1 MSVKESSNNKGV
13 GTMVRDQ
20 RSTTALE
27 TVRLTKTYANQQ
39 ALDGVSLRLE
49 ANRIHG
55 LLGRNGAGKTTL
67 MSIATAQLFATSG
80 EVRIFGQAPYE
91 NRDALS
97 RVCFIKE
104 SQRYPEVFT
113 VSDMMA
119 VASTLYPN
127 WDASFADRLTDEFRL
142 PRRKKI
148 KGFSRGML
156 SSVGIIIGLASRAE
170 LTLFDEP
177 YLGLDAVARGLFYDR
192 LIEDYAEN
200 PRTIVLSTH
209 LIDEVSRLLEE
220 VHVIDRGRLLLHEDT
235 ELLRSRAYTVTGP
248 AAKVDAFI
256 NGRRLLRREALG
268 GSAHAAL
275 LASSP
280 SEQAEARAAGLE
292 TAPLPLQQLIVYLT
306 GHNETIREGLA

>member
-1 MSVKESSNNKGV
+1 MSSNNNGAGV
-13 GTMVRDQ
+13 MSQ
-20 RSTTALE
+20 NQHATAAME
-27 TVRLTKTYANQQ
+27 TIRLTKTYADQQ
-39 ALDGVSLRLE
+39 ALDGVSMRLE

-80 EVRIFGQAPYE
+80 EVRIFGQNPYE
-91 NRDALS
+91 NREALS
-97 RVCFIKE
+97 CICFIKE
-104 SQRYPEVFT
+104 SQRYPEVFNVT
-113 VSDMMA
+113 DMLA

-127 WDASFADRLTDEFRL
+127 WNAAFADQLVEEFRL

-220 VHVIDRGRLLLHEDT
+220 IHLIDGGRLLLHEDT
-235 ELLRSRAYTVTGP
+235 DSLRQRAYTVTGP
-248 AAKVDAFI
+248 AAKVNVFI
-256 NGRRLLRREALG
+256 AGRRSLKCETLG
-268 GSAHAAL
+268 GSAQAAL

-280 SEQAEARAAGLE
+280 SEQAEARAAGLD
-292 TAPLPLQQLIVYLT
+292 TAPLPLQQLIVNLT
-306 GHNETIREGLA
+306 GQNESDREGLA